1 MNIVTRTLGFS
12 QTWSCSC
19 RSTLRRL
26 RWSTFRL
33 RSASFRTSRRSLTAW
48 LWPSSRLRLF
58 IHLCHF
64 DNFFRRNRDDSLTR
78 RTSDLLPGD
87 MIAHSQIFLAVRASN
102 FNGHSHKS

>member
-12 QTWSCSC
+12 QTWPCAW
-19 RSTLRRL
+19 RPTLWRL

-64 DNFFRRNRDDSLTR
+64 DNFFRRNRDDSLTC
-78 RTSDLLPGD
+78 RTTDLLPGD